1 MSSPGMTGAI
11 VTIVFLDVLAG
22 AILGEWKNRGRYTG
36 AMLGLLLGPLG
47 VLILALMPR
56 ANTSSPRSGL

>member
-1 MSSPGMTGAI
+1 MSSSMVGAVVGI
-11 VTIVFLDVLAG
+11 LFLCVITG

-56 ANTSSPRSGL
+56 R

>member
-1 MSSPGMTGAI
+1 MTGLLVA
-11 VTIVFLDVLAG
+11 IVFLSVLGG

-36 AMLGLLLGPLG
+36 AMFGLLLGPLG

-56 ANTSSPRSGL
+56 R